1 MRSSLTTAP
10 VGHMRASTALPGS
23 ASTEEGEAE
32 RWHDEGMVRVPR
44 LLTGLATATVVVAGG
59 YAVAISDWEGFVAC
73 LACGFAV
80 AVAWVVV
87 RHDRTSPV
95 GPALAW
101 STASI
106 ALVAAHVGPLAALP
120 WSSGIWPLNLAG
132 LLALMLVFPAGST
145 RGPVPRAAVAL
156 FAVATVASVAAQWG
170 ARQAGG
176 DVVGGPEGP
185 WVPPVGLTSF
195 VAIAASILLAAAS
208 LGTRYRRG
216 DRRTRGQIRWL
227 LLTGILVLVLLVG
240 GWVAELLG
248 ASLGAAYTPFLL
260 AIVVLVPAAV
270 GVAIVRYD
278 LLDVDRVIS
287 QTTAWLLTLLFS
299 AAVFGVVVYGVS
311 HAVSLGT
318 GLTTGVAAFVTALVL
333 LPVQRQLARWVGS
346 VVDRDRFLALAAVER
361 FASDVRAGRR
371 PPEDVEAVLR
381 VAMDDPGLVVHVAR
395 PTGGWAAVAGA
406 PVAEPSGLAIEAGGD
421 TIARVTLGT
430 DSVRARRRLTD
441 LARLAWVPIEMSRLR
456 LGLKEMLAETQ
467 ASRRRL
473 VEASAAERRRL
484 ERNLHDGAQQRI
496 VATGMRLRLLQ
507 ERLPADQAAEVDIAV
522 AELAGTVEELRRIA
536 QGVRPSLLD
545 EGLAA
550 ALVAVRE
557 ATPLPL
563 ALHVDDLPDVGDTRA
578 LTAYLFVSEAV
589 TNALKHARAS
599 SIAVSVTALTDRLS
613 IEVRDDGV
621 GGLDDAAPLTSL
633 RDRVHSVGGTV
644 SVSATPGGGTTIRA
658 VL

>member
-1 MRSSLTTAP
+1 
-10 VGHMRASTALPGS
+10 MRASTALRGS
-23 ASTEEGEAE
+23 ASTEEGEAQ
-32 RWHDEGMVRVPR
+32 RWHDEGMARVPR
-44 LLTGLATATVVVAGG
+44 LLTGLATATVAVAGG
-59 YAVAISDWEGFVAC
+59 YAVAISDWEGFAAC

-132 LLALMLVFPAGST
+132 LLALMLVFPGGST

-170 ARQAGG
+170 ARQSAG

-185 WVPPVGLTSF
+185 WVAPVGLTSF
-195 VAIAASILLAAAS
+195 VAIAASLLLAAAS
-208 LGTRYRRG
+208 LATRYRRG

-227 LLTGILVLVLLVG
+227 LLTGILVLALLVG

-248 ASLGAAYTPFLL
+248 ASLGVAYTPFLL

-299 AAVFGVVVYGVS
+299 AAVFGAVVYGVS

-361 FASDVRAGRR
+361 FAADVRAGRR
-371 PPEDVEAVLR
+371 PPEDVETVLR

-406 PVAEPSGLAIEAGGD
+406 PVPEPSGLAIEAGGD

-430 DSVRARRRLTD
+430 DSARARRRLTD

-456 LGLKEMLAETQ
+456 LGLRETLAETR

-496 VATGMRLRLLQ
+496 VATGIRLRLLQ

-522 AELAGTVEELRRIA
+522 AELAGTVDELRRIA

-563 ALHVDDLPDVGDTRA
+563 ALHVDDLPDVSDTRA

-599 SIAVSVTALTDRLS
+599 SIAVSVTALTDRLA

-633 RDRVHSVGGTV
+633 RDRVHSVGGTLG
-644 SVSATPGGGTTIRA
+644 VSATPGGGTTIRA

>member
-1 MRSSLTTAP
+1 M
-10 VGHMRASTALPGS
+10 
-23 ASTEEGEAE
+23 
-32 RWHDEGMVRVPR
+32 RVPR
-44 LLTGLATATVVVAGG
+44 LLTGLATATVAVAGG
-59 YAVAISDWEGFVAC
+59 YAAAVSDWEALTAC

-87 RHDRTSPV
+87 RHDRSSPV

-106 ALVAAHVGPLAALP
+106 ALVAAHVGPLAGLP

-132 LLALMLVFPAGST
+132 LLALMLVFPGGST

-170 ARQAGG
+170 ARQAAGEL
-176 DVVGGPEGP
+176 VGGPDGW
-185 WVPPVGLTSF
+185 WVPPAILTSF

-208 LGTRYRRG
+208 LATRYRRG

-227 LLTGILVLVLLVG
+227 LLTGMLVLVLLMG
-240 GWVAELLG
+240 GWLAELLG
-248 ASLGAAYTPFLL
+248 ATLGAAYAPFLL

-270 GVAIVRYD
+270 GVAILRYD

-299 AAVFGVVVYGVS
+299 AAVFGAVVYGVS

-333 LPVQRQLARWVGS
+333 LPVQRQFARWVGS
-346 VVDRDRFLALAAVER
+346 VVDRDRFVAVAVVER
-361 FASDVRAGRR
+361 FASDVRAGLR

-421 TIARVTLGT
+421 TIARVTLGR

-441 LARLAWVPIEMSRLR
+441 LTRSAWVPIEMSRLR
-456 LGLKEMLAETQ
+456 LGLRETLAETQ

-484 ERNLHDGAQQRI
+484 ERDLHDGAQQRI

-507 ERLPADQAAEVDIAV
+507 ERLLADQAAEVDIAV
-522 AELAGTVEELRRIA
+522 AELAGTVDELRRIA

-545 EGLAA
+545 DGLAA
-550 ALVAVRE
+550 ALVAVQE

-563 ALHVDDLPDVGDTRA
+563 VLRVDELPDLSDTRA

-589 TNALKHARAS
+589 TNALKHAQAT
-599 SIAVSVTALTDRLS
+599 SIAVSVSALGGRLA
-613 IEVRDDGV
+613 IEVRDDGL
-621 GGLDDAAPLTSL
+621 GGLDDHAPLNSL
-633 RDRVHSVGGTV
+633 RDRVHSVGGTLG
-644 SVSATPGGGTTIRA
+644 VSATPGGGTTIRA

>member
-1 MRSSLTTAP
+1 M
-10 VGHMRASTALPGS
+10 
-23 ASTEEGEAE
+23 
-32 RWHDEGMVRVPR
+32 RVPR
-44 LLTGLATATVVVAGG
+44 LLTGLATATVAVAGG
-59 YAVAISDWEGFVAC
+59 YAAAVSDWEALTAC

-87 RHDRTSPV
+87 RHDRSSPV

-106 ALVAAHVGPLAALP
+106 ALVAAHVGPLAGLP

-132 LLALMLVFPAGST
+132 LLALMLVFPGGST

-170 ARQAGG
+170 ARQAAGEL
-176 DVVGGPEGP
+176 VGGPDGW
-185 WVPPVGLTSF
+185 WVPPAILTSF

-208 LGTRYRRG
+208 LATRYRRG

-227 LLTGILVLVLLVG
+227 LLTGMLVLVLLMG
-240 GWVAELLG
+240 GWLAELLG
-248 ASLGAAYTPFLL
+248 ATLGAAYAPFLL

-270 GVAIVRYD
+270 GVAILRYD

-299 AAVFGVVVYGVS
+299 AAVFGAVVYGVS

-333 LPVQRQLARWVGS
+333 LPVQRQFARWVGS
-346 VVDRDRFLALAAVER
+346 VLDRDRFVAVAVVER
-361 FASDVRAGRR
+361 FASDVRAGLR

-421 TIARVTLGT
+421 TIARVTLGR

-441 LARLAWVPIEMSRLR
+441 LTRSAWVPIEMSRLR
-456 LGLKEMLAETQ
+456 LGLRETLAETQ

-484 ERNLHDGAQQRI
+484 ERDLHDGAQQRI

-507 ERLPADQAAEVDIAV
+507 ERLLADQAAEVDIAV
-522 AELAGTVEELRRIA
+522 AELAGTVDELRRIA

-545 EGLAA
+545 DGLAA
-550 ALVAVRE
+550 ALVAVQE

-563 ALHVDDLPDVGDTRA
+563 VLRVDELPDLSDTRA

-589 TNALKHARAS
+589 TNALKHAQAT
-599 SIAVSVTALTDRLS
+599 SIAVSVSALGGRLA
-613 IEVRDDGV
+613 IEVRDDGL
-621 GGLDDAAPLTSL
+621 GGLDDHAPLNSL
-633 RDRVHSVGGTV
+633 RDRVHSVGGTLG
-644 SVSATPGGGTTIRA
+644 VSATPGGGTTIRA

>member
-1 MRSSLTTAP
+1 M
-10 VGHMRASTALPGS
+10 
-23 ASTEEGEAE
+23 
-32 RWHDEGMVRVPR
+32 RVPR
-44 LLTGLATATVVVAGG
+44 LLTGLATATVAVAGG
-59 YAVAISDWEGFVAC
+59 YAAAVSDWEALTAC

-87 RHDRTSPV
+87 RHDRSSPV

-106 ALVAAHVGPLAALP
+106 ALVAAHVGPLAGLP

-132 LLALMLVFPAGST
+132 LLALMLVFPGGST

-170 ARQAGG
+170 ARQSAGEL
-176 DVVGGPEGP
+176 VGGPDGW
-185 WVPPVGLTSF
+185 WVPPAILTSF

-208 LGTRYRRG
+208 LATRYRRG

-227 LLTGILVLVLLVG
+227 LLTGMLVLVLLMG
-240 GWVAELLG
+240 GWLAELLG
-248 ASLGAAYTPFLL
+248 ATLGAAYAPFLL

-270 GVAIVRYD
+270 GVAILRYD

-299 AAVFGVVVYGVS
+299 AAVFGAVVYGVS

-333 LPVQRQLARWVGS
+333 LPVQRQFARWVGS
-346 VVDRDRFLALAAVER
+346 VVDRDRFVAVAVVER
-361 FASDVRAGRR
+361 FASDVRAGLR

-421 TIARVTLGT
+421 TIARVTLGR

-441 LARLAWVPIEMSRLR
+441 LTRSAWVPIEMSRLR
-456 LGLKEMLAETQ
+456 LGLRETLAETQ

-484 ERNLHDGAQQRI
+484 ERDLHDGAQQRI

-507 ERLPADQAAEVDIAV
+507 ERLLADQAAEVDIAV
-522 AELAGTVEELRRIA
+522 AELAGTVDELRRIA

-545 EGLAA
+545 DGLAA
-550 ALVAVRE
+550 ALVAVQE

-563 ALHVDDLPDVGDTRA
+563 VLRVDELPDLSDTRA

-589 TNALKHARAS
+589 TNALKHAQAT
-599 SIAVSVTALTDRLS
+599 SIAVSVSALGGRLA
-613 IEVRDDGV
+613 IEVRDDGL
-621 GGLDDAAPLTSL
+621 GGLDDHAPLNSL
-633 RDRVHSVGGTV
+633 RDRVHSVGGTLG
-644 SVSATPGGGTTIRA
+644 VSATPGGGTTIRA

>member
-1 MRSSLTTAP
+1 M
-10 VGHMRASTALPGS
+10 
-23 ASTEEGEAE
+23 
-32 RWHDEGMVRVPR
+32 RVPR
-44 LLTGLATATVVVAGG
+44 LLTGLATATVAVAGG
-59 YAVAISDWEGFVAC
+59 YAAAVSDWEALTAC

-87 RHDRTSPV
+87 RHDRSSPV

-120 WSSGIWPLNLAG
+120 WSTGIWPLNLAG
-132 LLALMLVFPAGST
+132 LLALMLVFPGGST

-170 ARQAGG
+170 ARQSAGEL
-176 DVVGGPEGP
+176 VGGPDGW
-185 WVPPVGLTSF
+185 WVPPAILTSF

-208 LGTRYRRG
+208 LATRYRRG

-227 LLTGILVLVLLVG
+227 LLTGMLVLVLLMG
-240 GWVAELLG
+240 GWLAELLG
-248 ASLGAAYTPFLL
+248 ATLGAAYAPFLL

-270 GVAIVRYD
+270 GVAILRYD

-299 AAVFGVVVYGVS
+299 AAVFGAVVYGVS

-333 LPVQRQLARWVGS
+333 LPVQRQFARWVGS
-346 VVDRDRFLALAAVER
+346 VLDRDRFVAVAVVER
-361 FASDVRAGRR
+361 FASDVRAGLR

-421 TIARVTLGT
+421 TIARVTLGR

-441 LARLAWVPIEMSRLR
+441 LTRSAWVPIEMSRLR
-456 LGLKEMLAETQ
+456 LGLRETLAETQ

-484 ERNLHDGAQQRI
+484 ERDLHDGAQQRI

-507 ERLPADQAAEVDIAV
+507 ERLLADQAAEVDIAV
-522 AELAGTVEELRRIA
+522 AELAGTVDELRRIA

-545 EGLAA
+545 DGLAA
-550 ALVAVRE
+550 ALVAVQE

-563 ALHVDDLPDVGDTRA
+563 VLRVDELPDLSDTRA

-589 TNALKHARAS
+589 TNALKHAQAT
-599 SIAVSVTALTDRLS
+599 SIAVSVSALGGRLA
-613 IEVRDDGV
+613 IEVRDDGL
-621 GGLDDAAPLTSL
+621 GGLDDHAPLNSL
-633 RDRVHSVGGTV
+633 RDRVHSVGGTLG
-644 SVSATPGGGTTIRA
+644 VSATPGGGTTIRA

>member
-1 MRSSLTTAP
+1 
-10 VGHMRASTALPGS
+10 
-23 ASTEEGEAE
+23 
-32 RWHDEGMVRVPR
+32 MVRVPR

-170 ARQAGG
+170 ARQAAG

-507 ERLPADQAAEVDIAV
+507 ERCRPTRQPRWTLPWPNWPA
-522 AELAGTVEELRRIA
+522 
-536 QGVRPSLLD
+536 PSKSSD
-545 EGLAA
+545 AS
-550 ALVAVRE
+550 
-557 ATPLPL
+557 P
-563 ALHVDDLPDVGDTRA
+563 
-578 LTAYLFVSEAV
+578 
-589 TNALKHARAS
+589 RAS
-599 SIAVSVTALTDRLS
+599 GRASWTKDSPPRWWRS
-613 IEVRDDGV
+613 GR
-621 GGLDDAAPLTSL
+621 PLRCRSPCTWTIF
-633 RDRVHSVGGTV
+633 RTW
-644 SVSATPGGGTTIRA
+644 ATPGR
-658 VL
+658 